1 MIVHFVMFVVFTD
14 PYILILLHIL
24 CVWALTIWK
33 TNLVLWC
40 SPRFQGTTKFM
51 SWVPRGSGDVDLYQ
65 PSSRHVVLYTT
76 STNVLHGAGDV
87 DLYEAPCLFVC
98 PYYALRVLHGS
109 GYADLY
115 ETPCLIILSIILLFY
130 LSSFHLYCFVYIYC
144 DFFNVRSI
152 FLTFVLTHK
161 FDTHSLI
168 DSWNTSKLCVKH
180 SSINRQNRTSM

>member
-65 PSSRHVVLYTT
+65 PSSRHVIFVHYKYKCTT
-76 STNVLHGAGDV
+76 WSRRCWPLRSTMS
-87 DLYEAPCLFVC
+87 
-98 PYYALRVLHGS
+98 LRVSLLCTTGATWSRICWPLRNTMSNHFVH
-109 GYADLY
+109 YF
-115 ETPCLIILSIILLFY
+115 IILFIFVSPVLFCLYLLWF
-130 LSSFHLYCFVYIYC
+130 FHCSVY
-144 DFFNVRSI
+144 FFNLCPNTQIWYS
-152 FLTFVLTHK
+152 FTH
-161 FDTHSLI
+161 
-168 DSWNTSKLCVKH
+168 W
-180 SSINRQNRTSM
+180 